1 MRSRYDAVLIG
12 AGLSGLSLACHLV
25 TQQTEMRRIAVVDPT
40 PLAGPDR
47 GWAYWSRASDL
58 VSSVACREWERV
70 RVSAAGSD
78 EVVPLTP
85 YRYRRLQAAQ
95 LEDLAR
101 RLLEHNADVDVVA
114 GRAHQVC
121 EADDGA
127 VVETDTRPLAARWVF
142 DSRPRAAPVR
152 AHLVVSGWH
161 VQVDAPLLDPEVPTL
176 VDFRTSQEGVPQFLH
191 VLPLDERHAVVED
204 TAFTVSGAHRRP
216 RGAGPVLDYLRHVL
230 GAQAPTVTAAGHAEI
245 PLVPPPPRVLG
256 RHHLAI
262 GAAAGL
268 VKASTGY
275 GCDRIQRDSASI
287 ARSLQRHG
295 HPFAVPGRSRR
306 HAYLDD
312 VLLRVLRVEPA
323 QLERVFA
330 AMFAATRMARSLRF
344 LDEDTRWYD
353 EARLVA
359 VLPRAPFLRA
369 ALSPSRAVP
378 LSS

>member
-25 TQQTEMRRIAVVDPT
+25 TQETEMRRIAVVDPT
-40 PLAGPDR
+40 PLTGRER

-58 VSSVACREWERV
+58 VSSVASQEWQRV

-78 EVVPLTP
+78 GIVPLAP
-85 YRYRRLQAAQ
+85 YRYRRLRAAQ

-101 RLLEHNADVDVVA
+101 HLLERSADVDLIT
-114 GRAHQVC
+114 GRAHHVS
-121 EADDGA
+121 EADGGA

-142 DSRPRAAPVR
+142 DSRPRATPVR

-161 VQVDAPLLDPEVPTL
+161 VEVEAPVFDPEVPTL
-176 VDFRTSQEGVPQFLH
+176 VDFRTRQEGAPQFLH
-191 VLPLDERHAVVED
+191 VLPSDARRALVED
-204 TAFTVSGAHRRP
+204 TAFTADRGRRPSRGAH
-216 RGAGPVLDYLRHVL
+216 PVLDYLTRVL
-230 GAQAPTVTAAGHAEI
+230 GAHAPTVTAAGHAEI
-245 PLVPPPPRVLG
+245 PLAPPPPRVLG

-275 GCDRIQRDSASI
+275 GCDRIQRDSAAI
-287 ARSLQRHG
+287 ARSLQRYG
-295 HPFAVPGRSRR
+295 HPFAVPARRMR

-323 QLERVFA
+323 QLEQVFA
-330 AMFAATRMARSLRF
+330 AMFAATRLARSLQF

-359 VLPRAPFLRA
+359 ALPKAPFLRA
-369 ALSPSRAVP
+369 ALSPLRRVP

>member
-25 TQQTEMRRIAVVDPT
+25 TQETGMRRIAVVDPT

-47 GWAYWSRASDL
+47 GWAYWSRAPDL
-58 VSSVACREWERV
+58 VTSVACQQWERV

-78 EVVPLTP
+78 EIVPLTP
-85 YRYRRLQAAQ
+85 YRYRRLRAAQ

-101 RLLEHNADVDVVA
+101 NLLERNADVDLVA
-114 GRAHQVC
+114 GRVHHVC
-121 EADDGA
+121 ETDDGA
-127 VVETDTRPLAARWVF
+127 IVETDTESLAGRWVF
-142 DSRPRAAPVR
+142 DSRPRATPVR

-161 VQVDAPLLDPEVPTL
+161 VEVDAPVFDPEVPTL
-176 VDFRTSQEGVPQFLH
+176 VDFRTPQEGVPQFLH
-191 VLPLDERHAVVED
+191 VLPLDEHRALVED
-204 TAFTVSGAHRRP
+204 TAFTAHRARRP
-216 RGAGPVLDYLRHVL
+216 SRGTDHVLDYLKRVL
-230 GAQAPTVTAAGHAEI
+230 GAHTATVTAAGHAEI
-245 PLVPPPPRVLG
+245 PLAPPPPRVLG

-275 GCDRIQRDSASI
+275 GCDRIQRDSAAI
-287 ARSLQRHG
+287 ACSLQRNG
-295 HPFAVPGRSRR
+295 HPFALGVRRAR

-330 AMFAATRMARSLRF
+330 AMFAATRLARSLRF

-359 VLPRAPFLRA
+359 VLPKAPFLRA
-369 ALSPSRAVP
+369 ALPPLRRVP
-378 LSS
+378 LGS